1 MSDEQVEREHFD
13 GCLTEHTWDEDDCNC
28 HPGICPT
35 CGGALRDDGRC
46 RWAPHRT
53 ADTTPEGEQ

>member
-1 MSDEQVEREHFD
+1 MAEHFD
-13 GCLTEHTWDEDDCNC
+13 GCLTEHTWDELDCNC
-28 HPGICPT
+28 HPGVCPT
-35 CGGALRDDGRC
+35 CGKALRDDGRC